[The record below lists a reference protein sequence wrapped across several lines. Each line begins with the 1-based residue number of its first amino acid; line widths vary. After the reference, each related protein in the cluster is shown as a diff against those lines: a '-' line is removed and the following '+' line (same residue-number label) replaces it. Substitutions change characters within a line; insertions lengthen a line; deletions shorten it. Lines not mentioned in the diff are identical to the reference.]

1 MTDVSLV
8 FRAARAVCACVVAF
22 ALVVACGGNGA
33 ESTGTGTTCTA
44 ASECYP
50 NITGIRGTVSC
61 LTQVPNGYCTHSC
74 SSDGDC
80 CHAKGECAD
89 NNAHPEVCAPLENM
103 GATNCFLSC
112 EDSVLNGMDGN
123 TYCQQFANQAFTCR
137 STGGGHNN
145 RKVCLP

>member
-1 MTDVSLV
+1 MTDMSFVL
-8 FRAARAVCACVVAF
+8 RAARATFGCLFAF
-22 ALVVACGGNGA
+22 ALVVACGGGA
-33 ESTGTGTTCTA
+33 NETGTGSTCATA
-44 ASECYP
+44 SDCYP

-80 CHAKGECAD
+80 CHAQGECSNAQ
-89 NNAHPEVCAPLENM
+89 AHPEVCAPLENNS
-103 GATNCFLSC
+103 ATNCFLSC
-112 EDSVLNGMDGN
+112 EDSLLGGMSGDD
-123 TYCQQFANQAFTCR
+123 YCHQFANQNFGCR